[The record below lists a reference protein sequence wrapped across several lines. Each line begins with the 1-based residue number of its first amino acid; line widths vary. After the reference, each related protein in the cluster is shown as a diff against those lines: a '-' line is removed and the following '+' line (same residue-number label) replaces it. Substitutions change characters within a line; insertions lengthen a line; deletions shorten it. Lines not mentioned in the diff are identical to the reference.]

1 MVLSD
6 AGKGILL
13 CLLMSFYQQAQANE
27 TPNNTCGFSEAAW
40 ALASLIIEDEAQQ
53 RAQIHCHPSLA
64 QAAEDEARIMA
75 DYGMVRHNLG

>member
-1 MVLSD
+1 MF
-6 AGKGILL
+6 AGELL
-13 CLLMSFYQQAQANE
+13 PAGSGQRNAN
-27 TPNNTCGFSEAAW
+27 NACGFSEAAR

-53 RAQIHCHPSLA
+53 RAQIQCHPLLA